1 MMPGQ
6 LKDENPICGH
16 RLHLT
21 LIAAKARIA
30 ARLKYAALGN
40 FGDCKS
46 VGQGVME
53 MRIHVGPGYR
63 VYYAQAEDTVYVLL
77 LGGPKKTQAAD
88 IAEAQ
93 ALWAKVREE
102 GR

>member
-1 MMPGQ
+1 MNTLRRTDCFIRWYSR
-6 LKDENPICGH
+6 LKD
-16 RLHLT
+16 
-21 LIAAKARIA
+21 IAAKARIA

-63 VYYAQAEDTVYVLL
+63 VYYSQAEDMVYVLL